1 MPAAQTWISLL
12 VALAVGG
19 ALWWRLGQQSRKAGD
34 CNPSWFPT
42 LLLVGVVC
50 RLAYLFFTP
59 TFYAP
64 DEQAHFNYI
73 KFIAERGEF
82 PILTTK
88 LGDPS
93 NEWEYFQPPL
103 YYLLLVP
110 FYSFAKFLG
119 FELTATVLLLRS
131 FSFLLWLLN
140 VWCGVT
146 LLNRLR
152 ITDQIVRTLTLALVC
167 LLPTYTFSSSAI
179 NNDNLLV
186 TMGGGLV
193 CLMARRDYGW
203 KNALLTGSL
212 LGLALLTK
220 RSAVVF
226 IPILL
231 TLAGWELW
239 RRQITW
245 RRAIS
250 YLGVGLGLAFLIY
263 LPWVVRCWQVYHT
276 LTPELLSAD
285 VKVWPS
291 LLHGL
296 ASSVHHLFKTFWA
309 VSGII
314 NDVGYP
320 FPLLGMLFFVASFGA
335 KLFTLRQTSRDVLNS
350 HGNQP
355 LWFAFWVGV
364 TINILLVLRFG
375 YLFGMGQGRHLFPL
389 LLPIGLGLG
398 CWARLLSTRNWT
410 AHLAGGWVV
419 YALTFAAYSLTKFP
433 R

>member
-12 VALAVGG
+12 VALGVGG
-19 ALWWRLGQQSRKAGD
+19 ALWWRLGQHARKAGD
-34 CNPSWFPT
+34 CPSWFPT

-50 RLAYLFFTP
+50 RLAYLFLTP

-88 LGDPS
+88 LGDAG

-103 YYLLLVP
+103 YYLLLTP
-110 FYSFAKFLG
+110 FYTFAKLIG
-119 FELTATVLLLRS
+119 CNAAATVLLLRV

-140 VWCGVT
+140 VWAGVI
-146 LLNRLR
+146 LLHRLQ
-152 ITDQIVRTLTLALVC
+152 ITDRLVRVVSLGLLC

-186 TMGGGLV
+186 TLGGGML
-193 CLMARRDYGW
+193 CLLANRDYGW
-203 KNALLTGSL
+203 KNALLIGLL
-212 LGLALLTK
+212 LGGALLTK

-226 IPILL
+226 IPIIV
-231 TLAGWELW
+231 TGAGLEFWQQRINW
-239 RRQITW
+239 RRVTG
-245 RRAIS
+245 
-250 YLGVGLGLAFLIY
+250 YLSLGLGLAFLLY
-263 LPWVVRCWQVYHT
+263 LPWIVRCWRIYHT
-276 LTPELLSAD
+276 LTPELLSGD
-285 VKVWPS
+285 LKVWPS
-291 LLHGL
+291 FVHGL
-296 ASSVHHLFKTFWA
+296 ASSIHHLVKTFWA

-320 FPLLGMLFFVASFGA
+320 FPALGMVFLAMCLGA
-335 KLFTLRQTSRDVLNS
+335 KLLSLRKSAFDVLNS
-350 HGNQP
+350 KANQP
-355 LWFAFWVGV
+355 FLFALWLGV
-364 TINILLVLRFG
+364 VVNVLLVLRFG

-389 LLPIGLGLG
+389 LMPIGLALG
-398 CWARLLSTRNWT
+398 SWARRLSARNWEV
-410 AHLAGGWVV
+410 HLAGGWMV
-419 YALTFAAYSLTKFP
+419 YALSFAAYSLTKFP

>member
-1 MPAAQTWISLL
+1 MSSSATLISTLIALGVGAGFWWQLCRRNQAEVFNPPSLFPVLL
-12 VALAVGG
+12 
-19 ALWWRLGQQSRKAGD
+19 
-34 CNPSWFPT
+34 T
-42 LLLVGVVC
+42 LGVVC

-59 TFYAP
+59 VFYAP

-88 LGDPS
+88 LGDAG

-110 FYSFAKFLG
+110 FYAFAKLAG
-119 FELTATVLLLRS
+119 FNLTATVLLLRG

-146 LLNRLR
+146 LLNRLQ
-152 ITDQIVRTLTLALVC
+152 ITDRLVRTLSLALLC

-186 TMGGGLV
+186 TLGGGLL
-193 CLMARRDYGW
+193 CLLARRDYSW
-203 KNALLTGSL
+203 NNSLLTGL
-212 LGLALLTK
+212 LLALALLTK

-226 IPILL
+226 IPTIVA
-231 TLAGWELW
+231 LAGLEFW
-239 RRQITW
+239 RARINW
-245 RRAIS
+245 RTASS
-250 YLGVGLGLAFLIY
+250 YLSLGLGLAFVIY
-263 LPWVVRCWQVYHT
+263 LPWIIRCWQIYHT
-276 LTPELLSAD
+276 LTPELLSGD
-285 VKVWPS
+285 MKTWPS
-291 LLHGL
+291 FIHGL
-296 ASSVHHLFKTFWA
+296 ASSVHHLVKTFWA

-320 FPLLGMLFFVASFGA
+320 FPALGMLFLVVCLGA
-335 KLFTLRQTSRDVLNS
+335 KLLSFRKPAADVLNTKV
-350 HGNQP
+350 NQP
-355 LWFAFWVGV
+355 LLLALWLGVGV
-364 TINILLVLRFG
+364 NVLLVLRFG

-389 LLPIGLGLG
+389 LLPIGLALG
-398 CWARLLSTRNWT
+398 SWARSLSARSWEV
-410 AHLAGGWVV
+410 HLTGGWIV